1 MQNLDIV
8 QVFAKSFS
16 GLSAKFFSAVS
27 AQFFFHCPIFL
38 SLPNLSFTAHSFF
51 PCPLPHLLLCR
62 TRCRSCAP
70 LLCCTRCRSCAP
82 LLCCTRCRSCAPL
95 LSCARCRSCAP
106 LLSCGFGPRLL
117 PVPCLAV
124 ALPSLCRALVISSE
138 VEKSLRRCSYPAGK
152 WTTSYVL
159 GVFSCLPCIKN
170 DRVAT
175 PSAPPPRD

>member
-70 LLCCTRCRSCAP
+70 LLR
-82 LLCCTRCRSCAPL
+82 
-95 LSCARCRSCAP
+95 
-106 LLSCGFGPRLL
+106 CGFGPRLL
-117 PVPCLAV
+117 PVPCIAV

-175 PSAPPPRD
+175 PSAPPSGPWLQCRPYRSTLWTAAYENGHNRP